1 MSGNVFRYIVG
12 AFESSGGAFEDF
24 MGVFES
30 SVVTL
35 GDLLSLGV
43 LILVSL
49 VGAFGF
55 SGMLS

>member
-1 MSGNVFRYIVG
+1 MFLDIVG
-12 AFESSGGAFEDF
+12 SFESSGGAFGGF